1 MRRHHIL
8 IPLAAV
14 LATLPLILYGCSCGH
29 DFDFHL
35 QSWVDAAYQLR
46 HGTLY
51 PHWAFSPAWNAGEP
65 RFLFYPPLSWLLGAI
80 LTLIFPIAATPALFT
95 FIALTAAGFSMHR
108 LASHFTSPNA
118 ALLAATLYLA
128 NPYMLFNAFERTAY
142 AELLAAAWI
151 PLLLLAALRK
161 RPTIPGIAIPIALLW
176 LTNAP
181 AAVMGSYAF
190 AVLAAIRLVSTVYTR
205 KRSNLADSSAQHF
218 MDCHPERSEGPAS
231 CPPDLK
237 SIPKPQHQLA
247 TYLAGIT
254 LGLTLPA
261 FYLIPAAYERRYV
274 QIAMAIIPNMRIQD
288 NFLFGHTAD
297 APHNTVL
304 HTASLL
310 AVTLLTLTFAVIILV
325 VIKGRHSE
333 RSEEPLY
340 FNRSGNTAPIGENAP
355 RHSQILSLL
364 VLTLLIAIL
373 LTPISTPIW
382 LHLPELSFLQ
392 FPWRLL
398 TILSAI
404 LTFTIAL
411 LFNRANTSGAPF
423 IAWPHRAM
431 SGKAIKFIAPLC
443 ALALSLLCIHLYR
456 QPCDDTSTPTAVS
469 QSFNTHHG
477 VQPTD
482 EYTPTNADN
491 DVIRPNDPA
500 YWLST
505 DPNAFAPN
513 TTPNPG
519 GTDPTFDGFFP
530 ADQAVS
536 GRAPLHLEFH
546 ADKKEFL
553 ILNLRDYPTW
563 DVGESDSNSL
573 EFVHPPHIP
582 RDDGLVAIPL
592 YYPAD
597 YKVDIRWHTSADQ
610 QLGFIL
616 SIFAMA
622 LLAFSAYRSRK
633 LN

>member
-8 IPLAAV
+8 IPLAAL
-14 LATLPLILYGCSCGH
+14 LATLPLILHGCSCGH

-65 RFLFYPPLSWLLGAI
+65 RFLFYPPLSWLLGAV

-95 FIALTAAGFSMHR
+95 FIALTAAGISMHR

-181 AAVMGSYAF
+181 AAVMGSYTF
-190 AVLAAIRLVSTVYTR
+190 AVLAAIRIASIVYTR
-205 KRSNLADSSAQHF
+205 RRSNPADSNPQHF
-218 MDCHPERSEGPAS
+218 MNCHPDPELAEGEEPAS
-231 CPPDLK
+231 CQPLHE
-237 SIPKPQHQLA
+237 SIPKPQQQLA
-247 TYLAGIT
+247 TYLAGIA
-254 LGLTLPA
+254 LGLTIPA

-310 AVTLLTLTFAVIILV
+310 AVTLLA
-325 VIKGRHSE
+325 
-333 RSEEPLY
+333 
-340 FNRSGNTAPIGENAP
+340 
-355 RHSQILSLL
+355 
-364 VLTLLIAIL
+364 LTLLALTLLATITLLLAQRNQNSKLKTEQNPLSSIAASLLILTLIIAFL

-404 LTFTIAL
+404 LTFTLAL
-411 LFNRANTSGAPF
+411 LLNRPPTPKPWALSPGPWALSPGPW
-423 IAWPHRAM
+423 ALLLP
-431 SGKAIKFIAPLC
+431 
-443 ALALSLLCIHLYR
+443 LALSLLCIHLYR

-469 QSFNTHHG
+469 QSFTTHHG

-482 EYTPTNADN
+482 EYTPNNADN

-519 GTDPTFDGFFP
+519 ATDPTFDGSFP
-530 ADQAVS
+530 ADQTAS
-536 GRAPLHLEFH
+536 GRSPLHLEFH

-553 ILNLRDYPTW
+553 ILNLRDYPAW

-573 EFVHPPHIP
+573 ELDHPPHIP

-610 QLGFIL
+610 QLGLTL
-616 SIFAMA
+616 SAFAML

>member
-8 IPLAAV
+8 IPLAAL
-14 LATLPLILYGCSCGH
+14 LATLPLILHGCSCGH

-35 QSWVDAAYQLR
+35 QSWLDAAHQLH

-80 LTLIFPIAATPALFT
+80 LTLIFPIAATPAILT
-95 FIALTAAGFSMHR
+95 CIALTAAGFAMHR
-108 LASHFTSPNA
+108 LASHFVSSNA

-181 AAVMGSYAF
+181 AAVMGCYTF
-190 AVLAAIRLVSTVYTR
+190 AVLAIIRILLTL
-205 KRSNLADSSAQHF
+205 KKEAGA
-218 MDCHPERSEGPAS
+218 
-231 CPPDLK
+231 PDLSHLEIGVLAAPQPPEESANP
-237 SIPKPQHQLA
+237 SIQLLL
-247 TYLAGIT
+247 TYLAGT
-254 LGLTLPA
+254 ALGLILPA

-274 QIAMAIIPNMRIQD
+274 QIAMAIIPNMRFQD

-310 AVTLLTLTFAVIILV
+310 AVTLLAFTFLATSALLLLSKRISQNSKL
-325 VIKGRHSE
+325 KTE
-333 RSEEPLY
+333 QDPL
-340 FNRSGNTAPIGENAP
+340 SSTAAP
-355 RHSQILSLL
+355 LL
-364 VLTLLIAIL
+364 LLTLLIAFL
-373 LTPISTPIW
+373 LIPLSTPIW
-382 LHLPELSFLQ
+382 LHLPELAFLQ

-398 TILSAI
+398 TILSAV
-404 LTFTIAL
+404 LAFTIAL
-411 LFNRANTSGAPF
+411 LFNRSKAPE
-423 IAWPHRAM
+423 
-431 SGKAIKFIAPLC
+431 AIKFLVPLC
-443 ALALSLLCIHLYR
+443 ALALTLLCIHLYR
-456 QPCDDTSTPTAVS
+456 QPCEATDLPTAVA
-469 QSFNTHHG
+469 QAFTTHHG
-477 VQPTD
+477 IMPTD

-491 DVIRPNDPA
+491 DVIRPNDPS

-505 DPNAFAPN
+505 DPTAFAPN

-519 GTDPTFDGFFP
+519 STDPTFDGSFP
-530 ADQAVS
+530 ADQTVS
-536 GRAPLHLEFH
+536 GRSPLHLQFH

-553 ILNLRDYPTW
+553 ILNLRDYPAWEVAET
-563 DVGESDSNSL
+563 DSNSL
-573 EFVHPPHIP
+573 ELDHPPHIQ
-582 RDDGLVAIPL
+582 RDDGLIAIPL

-597 YKVDIRWHTSADQ
+597 YKIDITWRSTLDQ
-610 QLGFIL
+610 QLGLAL
-616 SIFAMA
+616 SFFALI

-633 LN
+633 LV

>member
-8 IPLAAV
+8 IPLAA
-14 LATLPLILYGCSCGH
+14 LFATLPLILHGCSCGH

-35 QSWVDAAYQLR
+35 QSWIDAAYQLR

-65 RFLFYPPLSWLLGAI
+65 RFLFYPPISWLLGAI

-95 FIALTAAGFSMHR
+95 FIALTAAGFAMHR
-108 LASHFTSPNA
+108 LASHFASSNA

-161 RPTIPGIAIPIALLW
+161 RPAIPGIAIPIALLW

-181 AAVMGSYAF
+181 AAVMGTYTFTVIAI
-190 AVLAAIRLVSTVYTR
+190 IRLLQSTIEARKSRSVSPPNPVISTG
-205 KRSNLADSSAQHF
+205 AQQRVETPVF
-218 MDCHPERSEGPAS
+218 PVRPAT
-231 CPPDLK
+231 
-237 SIPKPQHQLA
+237 
-247 TYLAGIT
+247 TYLSGIT
-254 LGLTLPA
+254 LGLALPT
-261 FYLIPAAYERRYV
+261 FYLIPAAYERRFV

-304 HTASLL
+304 HTASIL
-310 AVTLLTLTFAVIILV
+310 AVTLLALTFSVLILV
-325 VIKGRHSE
+325 IARIRHAARRHHVAGSYVIGSLHPDPELVEGEGSLDSDSGRKSIQAPTAAVL
-333 RSEEPLY
+333 PL
-340 FNRSGNTAPIGENAP
+340 T
-355 RHSQILSLL
+355 LL
-364 VLTLLIAIL
+364 FLTLLIAFL

-404 LTFTIAL
+404 LTFAIAL
-411 LFNRANTSGAPF
+411 LFNRPPTTKPWALSPGPWTL
-423 IAWPHRAM
+423 
-431 SGKAIKFIAPLC
+431 LC

-456 QPCDDTSTPTAVS
+456 QPCDDTSIPTAVS
-469 QSFNTHHG
+469 QAFHTHHG

-519 GTDPTFDGFFP
+519 ATDPTFDGSFTLSETLSNP
-530 ADQAVS
+530 A
-536 GRAPLHLEFH
+536 PHHLTFNLPQPET
-546 ADKKEFL
+546 L
-553 ILNLRDYPTW
+553 TLNLRDFPDWRVTR
-563 DVGESDSNSL
+563 NTTQL
-573 EFVHPPHIP
+573 PPHLQ
-582 RDDGLVAIPL
+582 RDDGLLAIPL
-592 YYPAD
+592 PAGPSTI
-597 YKVDIRWHTSADQ
+597 DITWRRTLDQ
-610 QLGFIL
+610 QLGLTLSAIALIL
-616 SIFAMA
+616 LGIT
-622 LLAFSAYRSRK
+622 LRRSRK

>member
-8 IPLAAV
+8 IPLAAL
-14 LATLPLILYGCSCGH
+14 LATLPLILHGCSCGH

-35 QSWVDAAYQLR
+35 QSWLDAAYQFR

-80 LTLIFPIAATPALFT
+80 LTLIFPIAATPAIFT

-108 LASHFTSPNA
+108 LASRFASPNA

-151 PLLLLAALRK
+151 PLLILAALRK
-161 RPTIPGIAIPIALLW
+161 RPTIPGIAIPFALLW

-190 AVLAAIRLVSTVYTR
+190 AVLAIIRLLHCTIETR
-205 KRSNLADSSAQHF
+205 KIRSTLPPNTVISTGAQRSGEIPVSPLRLAT
-218 MDCHPERSEGPAS
+218 
-231 CPPDLK
+231 
-237 SIPKPQHQLA
+237 
-247 TYLAGIT
+247 TYLAGAT

-261 FYLIPAAYERRYV
+261 FYLIPAAYERRFV

-310 AVTLLTLTFAVIILV
+310 GVTLLALTFITLLTLLAARRKGNQPPAFAFLSVIPAGNLLF
-325 VIKGRHSE
+325 
-333 RSEEPLY
+333 PL
-340 FNRSGNTAPIGENAP
+340 AA
-355 RHSQILSLL
+355 
-364 VLTLLIAIL
+364 LTLLIAFL

-411 LFNRANTSGAPF
+411 LFNRSPTPKPWALSPGPWTLLLP
-423 IAWPHRAM
+423 
-431 SGKAIKFIAPLC
+431 
-443 ALALSLLCIHLYR
+443 LALTLLCIHLYR
-456 QPCDDTSTPTAVS
+456 QPCDDTDVPAAVA
-469 QSFNTHHG
+469 QSFTTHHG
-477 VQPTD
+477 IIPTD
-482 EYTPTNADN
+482 EYTPNNADN
-491 DVIRPNDPA
+491 DAIRPNNPS

-505 DPNAFAPN
+505 NPDAFAPN

-519 GTDPTFDGFFP
+519 ATDLTFDGSFP
-530 ADQAVS
+530 PS
-536 GRAPLHLEFH
+536 ETLSNSAPHHLTLNLPQPET
-546 ADKKEFL
+546 L
-553 ILNLRDYPTW
+553 ILNLRDFPAWRVTR
-563 DVGESDSNSL
+563 NST
-573 EFVHPPHIP
+573 EIP
-582 RDDGLVAIPL
+582 SHLQRDDGLLAIPL
-592 YYPAD
+592 PAGPSIL
-597 YKVDIRWHTSADQ
+597 DITWHRTLDQ
-610 QLGFIL
+610 QLGLALSCLALIL
-616 SIFAMA
+616 
-622 LLAFSAYRSRK
+622 LTVTVKLDRK
-633 LN
+633 SPSVAP